1 MAGLDT
7 DMLDTLLVELEKVD
21 KMDKKVIEVSS
32 SQKSIQQDITEVKEF
47 VGFDDSAQTKNIIDK
62 DKLPARLTP
71 NERVR
76 YENIGKQFTL
86 GASKE
91 FQKIREKIK
100 FSEKMSTAKD
110 TFIKGFERM
119 KKSMKHVKK
128 SSGLWSKIFK
138 IIGLLGL
145 LGYIFRDKI
154 AKHFPETSKFL
165 ENTIEKI
172 KEAIGDMFGGLYEY
186 LKKSI
191 SESITVVLKHLAN
204 KTIPE
209 IVKSFF
215 GITLPN
221 ILLESWLRL
230 MSLFSSSAET
240 QLNDF
245 LKESGTDIST
255 LSEEAVKKANEHFQ
269 NKITDD
275 EGIEYLRQISSNLSE
290 KTNDLRGFDEI
301 QLNNFIEN
309 TGLLAFKEQQE
320 ETQNQFLKIA
330 AIAIHGDEKRTEDIK
345 KMIEDGSINMTD
357 FLNNVE
363 ERVKEGSDTNLAI
376 MNQFRKSFGE
386 KLEISEEIKK
396 EQIAAFSKALGAQ
409 GDDKLGQTLS
419 DIIKKQNADEENA
432 RKVLL
437 TKIEAAKT
445 SQETAAQ
452 EVKQKVEEMKPVM
465 LDFTT
470 GFDTMITKSLKT
482 TFDSIESFLNGE
494 RTNSLV
500 GFIKKGMSN
509 LENFYNIFFDKS
521 IRVLFDAVK
530 GVGDVF
536 SREDGNTNKSPQI
549 QGNNYGDNN
558 IIINVDMSDSS
569 QSSVINT
576 ISALSKTEG
585 DILTAVQKT
594 NDQLETLVETI
605 EGINNIGE
613 FQKEYIDKQLN
624 DIKGG
629 VTTETSLKL
638 LATNIGKNADDIK
651 RIQTELY
658 TPRPMGNNFGY
669 KSLILLDN

>member
-7 DMLDTLLVELEKVD
+7 DMLDTLLIELEKVD

-138 IIGLLGL
+138 IIGILGL

-191 SESITVVLKHLAN
+191 SESLTVVLKHLAN

-275 EGIEYLRQISSNLSE
+275 EGIEYLRQISSNLSQ
-290 KTNDLRGFDEI
+290 KTNDLTSFDEI

-432 RKVLL
+432 RDVLL

-465 LDFTT
+465 LDFST
-470 GFDTMITKSLKT
+470 GFDTMITNSLKT

-494 RTNSLV
+494 NANSLV
-500 GFIKKGMSN
+500 GFIKTGMGN
-509 LENFYNIFFDKS
+509 LESFYKKFFVDS
-521 IRVLFDAVK
+521 TEVLFDAVK

-549 QGNNYGDNN
+549 QENNYGDNN

-594 NDQLETLVETI
+594 NTQLETLVETI

-613 FQKEYIDKQLN
+613 FQKEYIDEQLN

-629 VTTETSLKL
+629 VDTKTSLKL
-638 LATNIGKNADDIK
+638 LASNIGKNAEDIK

-658 TPRPMGNNFGY
+658 APRPMGNNFGY

>member
-7 DMLDTLLVELEKVD
+7 DMLDTLLIELEKVD

-32 SQKSIQQDITEVKEF
+32 SQKNIQRDITEVKEF
-47 VGFDDSAQTKNIIDK
+47 VGFDDSAQTKNII

-138 IIGLLGL
+138 IIGILGL

-154 AKHFPETSKFL
+154 AKHFPETSKIL

-191 SESITVVLKHLAN
+191 SESLTVALKHLAN

-255 LSEEAVKKANEHFQ
+255 LSEEAVKKANEHYQ
-269 NKITDD
+269 NKMTDD

-290 KTNDLRGFDEI
+290 KTNNLTSFDEI
-301 QLNNFIEN
+301 QLNNFIKN

-345 KMIEDGSINMTD
+345 EMIEDGSINMTD

-386 KLEISEEIKK
+386 KLEISKEIKK
-396 EQIAAFSKALGAQ
+396 EQIEQIAAFSSALGAQ
-409 GDDKLGQTLS
+409 GDDKFGQTLN
-419 DIIKKQNADEENA
+419 DIIKKQNDDEKNA
-432 RKVLL
+432 REVL
-437 TKIEAAKT
+437 TKIERAKT
-445 SQETAAQ
+445 SQETAVQ

-465 LDFTT
+465 LDFST
-470 GFDTMITKSLKT
+470 GFDKMITESLKT
-482 TFDSIESFLNGE
+482 TFNSIENFLNGKGA
-494 RTNSLV
+494 NSLV
-500 GFIKKGMSN
+500 GFIETGMGE
-509 LENFYNIFFDKS
+509 LKTFYNNFFVDSTK
-521 IRVLFDAVK
+521 VLFDAVK

-549 QGNNYGDNN
+549 QGNKYGDNN

-569 QSSVINT
+569 QSSVITT
-576 ISALSKTEG
+576 ISALSTTEG
-585 DILTAVQKT
+585 KILTQVEQT
-594 NDQLETLVETI
+594 NKQLDTLVKTI

-624 DIKGG
+624 DIKEG
-629 VTTETSLKL
+629 VNTKTSLKM

-658 TPRPMGNNFGY
+658 APRPMGNNFGY

>member
-32 SQKSIQQDITEVKEF
+32 SQKNIQRDITEVKEF

-62 DKLPARLTP
+62 DKLPARLTL

-119 KKSMKHVKK
+119 KKSMRHVKK

-138 IIGLLGL
+138 IIGILGL
-145 LGYIFRDKI
+145 LGYIFKDKI

-191 SESITVVLKHLAN
+191 SESLTVVLKHLAN

-330 AIAIHGDEKRTEDIK
+330 AIAIHGDEKRTEEIK
-345 KMIEDGSINMTD
+345 NMIEDGSINMTD
-357 FLNNVE
+357 FLNSVE

-409 GDDKLGQTLS
+409 GDDKLGQTLN
-419 DIIKKQNADEENA
+419 DIIKKQNDDEKNA
-432 RKVLL
+432 REVLL

-470 GFDTMITKSLKT
+470 GFDTMITDSLKI
-482 TFDSIESFLNGE
+482 TFNSIENFLNGKGA
-494 RTNSLV
+494 NSLV
-500 GFIKKGMSN
+500 EIIEEGMGN
-509 LENFYNIFFDKS
+509 LKSFYNKFFVDSTK
-521 IRVLFDAVK
+521 VLFDAVK

-549 QGNNYGDNN
+549 QGNKYGDNN

-569 QSSVINT
+569 ETSVIST
-576 ISALSKTEG
+576 ISALSDTEG
-585 DILTAVQKT
+585 KILTQVEQT
-594 NDQLETLVETI
+594 NKQLDRLVETI
-605 EGINNIGE
+605 NGINNIGE
-613 FQKEYIDKQLN
+613 FQKKYIDKQLN
-624 DIKGG
+624 DIKCG
-629 VTTETSLKL
+629 VNTETSLKM
-638 LATNIGKNADDIK
+638 LATKIGKNADDIK

>member
-7 DMLDTLLVELEKVD
+7 DMLDTLLIELEKVD

-32 SQKSIQQDITEVKEF
+32 SQKNIQQDITEVKEF

-138 IIGLLGL
+138 IIGILGL

-191 SESITVVLKHLAN
+191 SESLTVVLKHLAN

-330 AIAIHGDEKRTEDIK
+330 AIAIHGDEKNTKKIK
-345 KMIEDGSINMTD
+345 EMIEDGSINMTD
-357 FLNNVE
+357 FLNSVE

-437 TKIEAAKT
+437 TKIEDAKT

-470 GFDTMITKSLKT
+470 GFDTMITDSLKT
-482 TFDSIESFLNGE
+482 TFNSIENFLNGE
-494 RTNSLV
+494 RANSLV

-509 LENFYNIFFDKS
+509 LENFYNIFFGKS

-549 QGNNYGDNN
+549 QGNNYGANN

-585 DILTAVQKT
+585 DILTAVKDT

-605 EGINNIGE
+605 QGINNIGE

-624 DIKGG
+624 DIKEG
-629 VTTETSLKL
+629 VNTKTSLKM
-638 LATNIGKNADDIK
+638 LATKIGKNADDIK
-651 RIQTELY
+651 RIQAELY

>member
-1 MAGLDT
+1 MAGFDT
-7 DMLDTLLVELEKVD
+7 DMLDTLLIELEKVD

-138 IIGLLGL
+138 IIGILGL

-172 KEAIGDMFGGLYEY
+172 KEAIGDMFSGLYEY

-191 SESITVVLKHLAN
+191 SESLTVVLKHLAN

-290 KTNDLRGFDEI
+290 KTNDLTGFDEI

-345 KMIEDGSINMTD
+345 KMIEDGSINMTN
-357 FLNNVE
+357 FLNSVE

-465 LDFTT
+465 LDFST
-470 GFDTMITKSLKT
+470 GFDTMITDSLKT
-482 TFDSIESFLNGE
+482 TFNSIENFLNGE
-494 RTNSLV
+494 RANSLV

-509 LENFYNIFFDKS
+509 LENFYNIFFGKS

-549 QGNNYGDNN
+549 QGNNYGANN

-585 DILTAVQKT
+585 DILTAVKDT

-605 EGINNIGE
+605 QGINNIGE
-613 FQKEYIDKQLN
+613 FQKEYIDEQLN

-629 VTTETSLKL
+629 VDTKTSLKL
-638 LATNIGKNADDIK
+638 LATNIGKNAEDIK

-658 TPRPMGNNFGY
+658 APRPMGNNFGY

>member
-7 DMLDTLLVELEKVD
+7 DMLDTLLIELEKVD

-32 SQKSIQQDITEVKEF
+32 SQKNIQQDITEVKEF
-47 VGFDDSAQTKNIIDK
+47 VGFDDSVQTKNIIDK

-138 IIGLLGL
+138 IIGILGL

-191 SESITVVLKHLAN
+191 SESLTVVLKHLAN

-230 MSLFSSSAET
+230 MSLFSSSAES

-345 KMIEDGSINMTD
+345 KMIEDGSINMTN
-357 FLNNVE
+357 FLNSVE
-363 ERVKEGSDTNLAI
+363 ERVKAGSDTNLAI

-386 KLEISEEIKK
+386 KLEISKEINE

-437 TKIEAAKT
+437 TKIEDAKT

-470 GFDTMITKSLKT
+470 GFDTMITDSLKT
-482 TFDSIESFLNGE
+482 TFNSIENFLNGE
-494 RTNSLV
+494 RANSLV

-509 LENFYNIFFDKS
+509 LENFYNIFFGKS

-549 QGNNYGDNN
+549 QGNNYGANN

-585 DILTAVQKT
+585 DILTAVKDT

-605 EGINNIGE
+605 QGINNIGE

-624 DIKGG
+624 DIKEG
-629 VTTETSLKL
+629 VNTKTSLKM
-638 LATNIGKNADDIK
+638 LATKIGKNADDIK
-651 RIQTELY
+651 RIQAELY

>member
-7 DMLDTLLVELEKVD
+7 DMLDTLLIELEKVD

-138 IIGLLGL
+138 IIGILGL

-255 LSEEAVKKANEHFQ
+255 LSEEAVKKANEHYQ
-269 NKITDD
+269 NKMTDD

-290 KTNDLRGFDEI
+290 KTNDLTGFDEI

-445 SQETAAQ
+445 SQESAAQ

-470 GFDTMITKSLKT
+470 GFDTMITDSLKT

-509 LENFYNIFFDKS
+509 LENFYNIFFGKS

-594 NDQLETLVETI
+594 NTQLETLVETI

-629 VTTETSLKL
+629 VTTETSLKM